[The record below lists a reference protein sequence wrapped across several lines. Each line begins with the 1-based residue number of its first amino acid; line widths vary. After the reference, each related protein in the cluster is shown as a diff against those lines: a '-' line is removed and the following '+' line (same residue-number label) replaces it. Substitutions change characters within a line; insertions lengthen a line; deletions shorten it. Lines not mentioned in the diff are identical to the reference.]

1 MCFGEAALNELQ
13 KCVTT
18 LRSTGSDLPVVV
30 FGDKATVTSASERF
44 GTELLDVMEW
54 KGEDPY
60 DDSKALNF
68 QFRSGRVKPYLYDLS
83 PFRKSMYVDC
93 DVEFMASPEKGFG
106 FLKGWDFVV
115 AQERLMLGNI
125 HGKLGAGWQRNIL
138 EQNATIED
146 FGGDGNIPFW
156 NSGILF

>member
-1 MCFGEAALNELQ
+1 
-13 KCVTT
+13 V
-18 LRSTGSDLPVVV
+18 
-30 FGDKATVTSASERF
+30 
-44 GTELLDVMEW
+44 
-54 KGEDPY
+54 
-60 DDSKALNF
+60 
-68 QFRSGRVKPYLYDLS
+68 
-83 PFRKSMYVDC
+83 YVDC

-156 NSGILF
+156 NSGIMFWNHTDSVKSLFKNWYTEWMRFQMWDEQMALMRAANRTNVKVLVLSERWNHPHREQSKEVIPGADLVYHCYGRGAARANKSASS